1 MEKLNNIVIEE
12 LHSIADYGPKSKD
25 FNKVKEY
32 MNKKY
37 MENLKVNSYWLNVL
51 DTKYF
56 YNEDTHTD
64 YLNKLNIIT
73 EKDVQKFT
81 NDLLTQG
88 NIATVVMMPK
98 EILKTEN

>member
-1 MEKLNNIVIEE
+1 MDDKESRIVN
-12 LHSIADYGPKSKD
+12 
-25 FNKVKEY
+25 FNDIK
-32 MNKKY
+32 NKAR
-37 MENLKVNSYWLNVL
+37 
-51 DTKYF
+51 
-56 YNEDTHTD
+56 
-64 YLNKLNIIT
+64 